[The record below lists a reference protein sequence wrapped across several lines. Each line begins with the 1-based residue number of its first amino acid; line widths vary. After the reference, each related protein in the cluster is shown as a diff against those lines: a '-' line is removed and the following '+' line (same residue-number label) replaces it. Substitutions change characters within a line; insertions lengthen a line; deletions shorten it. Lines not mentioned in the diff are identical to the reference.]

1 MVIMTEVFAYING
14 INICYKKYGKGY
26 PVILV
31 SGFSGTKEGWIAQ
44 IGALSERFNV
54 ITFDN
59 RSSGKSD
66 HPNEPITMQMF
77 ANDLKGLMDFLQID
91 GAHLIG
97 QSLGGMIIQQFTLNY
112 SKYVNKLVLMNTT
125 YSAKWIHDIL
135 IKQTSENLNK
145 SNGLPEEAFWELS
158 KFLYYQKFR
167 RQMKANPKK
176 KFFNLFSV
184 EDLIKIDNDKRVS
197 AQDLINQAHSLLDFN
212 SFSRLNKIKNPV
224 LLIASSNDVL
234 IPLSFMKEMNEV
246 IPNSILKIID
256 KAGHMVNLS
265 NAPEVNKTILEFLNK

>member
-112 SKYVNKLVLMNTT
+112 PKYVNKLVLMNTT

-145 SNGLPEEAFWELS
+145 SNGGPEEAFWELS
-158 KFLYYQKFR
+158 KFLYHQKFR

-184 EDLIKIDNDKRVS
+184 EDLIKIDNDKQVS

-234 IPLSFMKEMNEV
+234 IPLSFMKEMNDV

>member
-1 MVIMTEVFAYING
+1 MTEVFAYING

-112 SKYVNKLVLMNTT
+112 PKYVNKLVLMNTT

-145 SNGLPEEAFWELS
+145 SNGGPEEAFWELS
-158 KFLYYQKFR
+158 KFLYHQKFR

-184 EDLIKIDNDKRVS
+184 EDLIKIDNDKQVS

-234 IPLSFMKEMNEV
+234 IPLSFMKEMNDV

>member
-1 MVIMTEVFAYING
+1 MTEVFAYING

-176 KFFNLFSV
+176 KFFNLFSA

>member
-1 MVIMTEVFAYING
+1 MTEVFAYING

-112 SKYVNKLVLMNTT
+112 PKYVNKLVLMNTT

-145 SNGLPEEAFWELS
+145 SNGGPEEAFWELS
-158 KFLYYQKFR
+158 KFLYHQKFR

-184 EDLIKIDNDKRVS
+184 EDLIKIDNDKQVS

>member
-1 MVIMTEVFAYING
+1 MTEVFAYING

-97 QSLGGMIIQQFTLNY
+97 QSLGGMIIQQFTFNY
-112 SKYVNKLVLMNTT
+112 PKYVNKLVLMNTT

-145 SNGLPEEAFWELS
+145 SNGAPEEAFWELS
-158 KFLYYQKFR
+158 KFLYHQKFR

-176 KFFNLFSV
+176 KIF
-184 EDLIKIDNDKRVS
+184 
-197 AQDLINQAHSLLDFN
+197 
-212 SFSRLNKIKNPV
+212 
-224 LLIASSNDVL
+224 
-234 IPLSFMKEMNEV
+234 
-246 IPNSILKIID
+246 
-256 KAGHMVNLS
+256 
-265 NAPEVNKTILEFLNK
+265 

>member
-1 MVIMTEVFAYING
+1 MTEYFAYING

-26 PVILV
+26 PVVLV

-44 IGALSERFNV
+44 IGALSEKFNV

-66 HPNEPITMQMF
+66 HPDEPITMQMF

-91 GAHLIG
+91 RAYLIG
-97 QSLGGMIIQQFTLNY
+97 QSLGGMILQQFTLTY
-112 SKYVNKLVLMNTT
+112 PKCVNKLVLMNTS

-135 IKQTSENLNK
+135 LKTTSENLKK
-145 SNGLPEEAFWELS
+145 SNETPEEAFWEFS
-158 KFLYYQKFR
+158 KFLYHHKFR

-176 KFFNLFSV
+176 KIFNLFST
-184 EDLIKIDNDKRVS
+184 EDLIRIDIDKTVS

-212 SFSRLNKIKNPV
+212 SFSKLNKIKNPV
-224 LLIASSNDVL
+224 LLIAVSNDVL
-234 IPLSFMKEMNEV
+234 IPLSFMKEMDEI

-256 KAGHMVNLS
+256 KAGHMVNIS
-265 NAPEVNKTILEFLNK
+265 NAPEVNKVILEFLENNNR

>member
-112 SKYVNKLVLMNTT
+112 PKYVNKLVLMNTT

-145 SNGLPEEAFWELS
+145 SNGPPEEAFWELS
-158 KFLYYQKFR
+158 KFLYHQKFR

>member
-176 KFFNLFSV
+176 KFFNLFSA

>member
-1 MVIMTEVFAYING
+1 MTEVFAYING

-112 SKYVNKLVLMNTT
+112 PKYVNKLVLMNTT

-145 SNGLPEEAFWELS
+145 SNGAPEEAFWELS
-158 KFLYYQKFR
+158 KFLYHQKFR

-184 EDLIKIDNDKRVS
+184 EDLIKIDNDKQVS

-265 NAPEVNKTILEFLNK
+265 NAPEVNKTILKFLNK

>member
-66 HPNEPITMQMF
+66 HPDEPITMQMF

-112 SKYVNKLVLMNTT
+112 PKYVNKLVLMNTT

-145 SNGLPEEAFWELS
+145 SNGAPEEAFWELS
-158 KFLYYQKFR
+158 KFLYHQKFR

-176 KFFNLFSV
+176 KFFNLFSA
-184 EDLIKIDNDKRVS
+184 EDLIKIDNDKQVS

-234 IPLSFMKEMNEV
+234 TPLSFMKEMNEV

-265 NAPEVNKTILEFLNK
+265 NAPEVNKTILKFLNK

>member
-1 MVIMTEVFAYING
+1 MTEVFAYING

-112 SKYVNKLVLMNTT
+112 PKYVNKLVLMNTT

-145 SNGLPEEAFWELS
+145 SNGAPEEAFWELS
-158 KFLYYQKFR
+158 KFLYHQKFR

-176 KFFNLFSV
+176 KIFNLFSV
-184 EDLIKIDNDKRVS
+184 EDLIKIDNDKHVS

-265 NAPEVNKTILEFLNK
+265 NAPEVNNTILEFLNK

>member
-1 MVIMTEVFAYING
+1 MTEVFAYING

-97 QSLGGMIIQQFTLNY
+97 QSLGGMIIQQFALIY
-112 SKYVNKLVLMNTT
+112 PKYVNKLVLMNTT

-145 SNGLPEEAFWELS
+145 SNGAPEEAFWELS
-158 KFLYYQKFR
+158 KFLYHQKFR

-184 EDLIKIDNDKRVS
+184 EDLIKIDNDKQVS

-265 NAPEVNKTILEFLNK
+265 NAPEVNNTILEFLNK